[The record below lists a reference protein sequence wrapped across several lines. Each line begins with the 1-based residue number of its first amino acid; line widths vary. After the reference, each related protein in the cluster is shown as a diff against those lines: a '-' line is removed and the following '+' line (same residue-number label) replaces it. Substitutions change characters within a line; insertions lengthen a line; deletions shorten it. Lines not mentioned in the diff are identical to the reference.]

1 MFFLPTNHISCCST
15 HCCLSHSGTTE
26 HLIVKSPDCLD
37 RNPLSPQHMIGLD
50 CAVTII
56 NGRAP
61 KHSLIHVEALQIGL
75 PFKVFYRSSLN
86 SFCQQSTYV
95 NLYLVNK
102 YHDLFLVCYQS
113 YKSLNDSLSKWW
125 ISFWIYMKWEKFCCL
140 LLCTTTDAR
149 HLLSSHF
156 PAVQT
161 GPTPIGYFSGWI
173 SRLSL
178 KVP

>member
-1 MFFLPTNHISCCST
+1 
-15 HCCLSHSGTTE
+15 
-26 HLIVKSPDCLD
+26 
-37 RNPLSPQHMIGLD
+37 MIGLD

-75 PFKVFYRSSLN
+75 PFKVSYRSSLN
-86 SFCQQSTYV
+86 SFCQRSTYV

-125 ISFWIYMKWEKFCCL
+125 ISFWIYMQWEKNCCL
-140 LLCTTTDAR
+140 LLCTTTTIDTLMPGTSSSVIFLQYKQTQ
-149 HLLSSHF
+149 HLLDIF
-156 PAVQT
+156 L
-161 GPTPIGYFSGWI
+161 GGWVDKTFFKSALNNKWSYAIIITRI
-173 SRLSL
+173 SAHI
-178 KVP
+178 VAT